1 MYINAKFLSSP
12 NHGGRQLYK
21 CLIFCL
27 LVAPRPSTKQTFLHH
42 GKLVKKEKKVLKSFL
57 RSHKW
62 LFFSSF
68 LFVLLRFKYHQTLY
82 ISARL
87 AHSFNTLLSYSM
99 YKFPSLLV
107 ATKIDRRSL
116 IYTTLLSRVTSQYK
130 SWLFPICILVL
141 IKFSEI
147 YFFLED
153 AYLSVASFAVFYI
166 HLFIKWN
173 RKQYFPCWPLTLS

>member
-1 MYINAKFLSSP
+1 MSYILTISRPPSLNKANLPTS
-12 NHGGRQLYK
+12 RQAGQK
-21 CLIFCL
+21 
-27 LVAPRPSTKQTFLHH
+27 
-42 GKLVKKEKKVLKSFL
+42 GKKVLKSFL
-57 RSHKW
+57 RSHKL

-68 LFVLLRFKYHQTLY
+68 LFVLLRFKYHQALY
-82 ISARL
+82 ISVRL

-116 IYTTLLSRVTSQYK
+116 IYTTLHNY
-130 SWLFPICILVL
+130 L

-147 YFFLED
+147 YFFLQD

-166 HLFIKWN
+166 HLFIK
-173 RKQYFPCWPLTLS
+173 